1 MNDRSPGDPL
11 TGCRPDSVVGDETA
25 WVGHV
30 VSLLRYPLKSARGE
44 QLRAVRV
51 DVEGVRGDRGWACLD
66 EADGTVGSAKHPDR
80 WGRLLE
86 VTAQVDEHS
95 SGVVVQVQGRRAV
108 AGSEQADALL
118 SEHLGRPVRLT
129 RSVPEQARLHR
140 RLPEEQGLVP
150 DWMTGAVPGQEMIT
164 EVSGARQG
172 GRFVDFGSVHL
183 LTTGAL
189 TELAGQLGRARVDAL
204 RFRPN
209 VVLEAADDPVPGQE
223 LRVGDVVLRV
233 VLPTPR
239 CIVPGLQ
246 DQGAAVDRQLLTAL
260 ARHHRTVVGELGRAA
275 CFGVYAE
282 VLRPGRITLGQ
293 VVR

>member
-1 MNDRSPGDPL
+1 V
-11 TGCRPDSVVGDETA
+11 SVVGDETA

-30 VSLLRYPLKSARGE
+30 ASLFRHPLKSARGE

-80 WGRLLE
+80 WGRLLG

-95 SGVVVQVQGRRAV
+95 SEVVVQVQGRRAV

-118 SEHLGRPVRLT
+118 SEYLGRPVRLT
-129 RSVPEQARLHR
+129 RSVPDQARLHR

-150 DWMTGAVPGQEMIT
+150 DWMTGAVPGQELVT
-164 EVSGARQG
+164 EVSGARPG

-189 TELAGQLGRARVDAL
+189 AELAGQLGRASVDAS

-209 VVLEAADDPVPGQE
+209 VVLGASHDPVPGQE
-223 LRVGDVVLRV
+223 LRIGGVVLRV

-246 DQGAAVDRQLLTAL
+246 DQEAAVDRQLLTAL
-260 ARHHRTVVGELGRAA
+260 ARHHRTGVGDLGRAA

-282 VLRPGRITLGQ
+282 VLRPGQLTLGQ

>member
-1 MNDRSPGDPL
+1 MQTRLG
-11 TGCRPDSVVGDETA
+11 RRDETA
-25 WVGHV
+25 WVGRV
-30 VSLLRYPLKSARGE
+30 ISLFRYPLKSARGE

-51 DVEGVRGDRGWACLD
+51 DVEGVRGDRSWACLD
-66 EADGTVGSAKHPDR
+66 DADGTVGSAKHPDR
-80 WGRLLE
+80 WSRLLE

-95 SGVVVQVQGRRAV
+95 SEVAVQVQGRRAV

-129 RSVPEQARLHR
+129 RSIPEQARLHLW
-140 RLPEEQGLVP
+140 LPEEQGLVP

-164 EVSGARQG
+164 EVSGARPG
-172 GRFVDFGSVHL
+172 GRFVDFGPVHL

-189 TELAGQLGRARVDAL
+189 AELAGQLGRASVDAI

-209 VVLEAADDPVPGQE
+209 VVLEASHDPVPGQE
-223 LRVGDVVLRV
+223 LRIGDVVLRV

-239 CIVPGLQ
+239 CVVPGLQ
-246 DQGAAVDRQLLTAL
+246 DQGAAVDRQLLSAL
-260 ARHHRTVVGELGRAA
+260 ARHHRTGVGDLGRAA
-275 CFGVYAE
+275 CFGMYAE
-282 VLRPGRITLGQ
+282 VVRPGPLTLGQ

>member
-1 MNDRSPGDPL
+1 M
-11 TGCRPDSVVGDETA
+11 A
-25 WVGHV
+25 
-30 VSLLRYPLKSARGE
+30 SLFRYPLKSARGE

-66 EADGTVGSAKHPDR
+66 DADGTVGSAKHPDR

-86 VTAQVDEHS
+86 VTAQS
-95 SGVVVQVQGRRAV
+95 R
-108 AGSEQADALL
+108 QADALL
-118 SEHLGRPVRLT
+118 SEHLGRPVRLA
-129 RSVPEQARLHR
+129 RSVPDQARLHR

-164 EVSGARQG
+164 EVSGARPG
-172 GRFVDFGSVHL
+172 GRFVDFGPVHL

-189 TELAGQLGRARVDAL
+189 AELAGELGRASVDAS

-209 VVLEAADDPVPGQE
+209 AVLDASHDPVPGQE
-223 LRVGDVVLRV
+223 LRIGDVVLRV

-260 ARHHRTVVGELGRAA
+260 ARHHRTVVGDLGRAA

-282 VLRPGRITLGQ
+282 VLRPGQITLGQ

>member
-1 MNDRSPGDPL
+1 V
-11 TGCRPDSVVGDETA
+11 SVVGDETA
-25 WVGHV
+25 WVGRV

-51 DVEGVRGDRGWACLD
+51 DVEGVRRDRGWACLD

-80 WGRLLE
+80 WGRLLG

-95 SGVVVQVQGRRAV
+95 SEVVVQVQGRRVV

-129 RSVPEQARLHR
+129 RSVPDQARLHR

-150 DWMTGAVPGQEMIT
+150 DWMDGAVPGQEMVT
-164 EVSGARQG
+164 ELSGARPG

-189 TELAGQLGRARVDAL
+189 AELAGQLGRASVDGT

-209 VVLEAADDPVPGQE
+209 VVLEASHDPVPGQ
-223 LRVGDVVLRV
+223 LRIGDVVLRV

-246 DQGAAVDRQLLTAL
+246 EQGAAVDRQLLTAL
-260 ARHHRTVVGELGRAA
+260 ARHHRTGVGDLGRAA

-282 VLRPGRITLGQ
+282 VLRPGQLTLCQ

>member
-1 MNDRSPGDPL
+1 VV
-11 TGCRPDSVVGDETA
+11 CR
-25 WVGHV
+25 V

-51 DVEGVRGDRGWACLD
+51 DVEGMRGDRGWACLND
-66 EADGTVGSAKHPDR
+66 ADGTVGSAKHPDR

-95 SGVVVQVQGRRAV
+95 SGVVVQVQGRLAV
-108 AGSEQADALL
+108 AGSERADALL
-118 SEHLGRPVRLT
+118 SEHLGRPVQLT
-129 RSVPEQARLHR
+129 QSVPEQARLHR

-150 DWMTGAVPGQEMIT
+150 DWMTGAVPGQEMVT
-164 EVSGARQG
+164 EVSGAWPG
-172 GRFVDFGSVHL
+172 GRFMDFGPVHL
-183 LTTGAL
+183 VTTGAL
-189 TELAGQLGRARVDAL
+189 AELAGQLGRASVAAT

-209 VVLEAADDPVPGQE
+209 VVLEASHDPVPGQE
-223 LRVGDVVLRV
+223 LRIGDAVLRV

-246 DQGAAVDRQLLTAL
+246 DQGAAVDRQLLTTL
-260 ARHHRTVVGELGRAA
+260 ARQHRTVVGDLGRAA

-282 VLRPGRITLGQ
+282 VLRPGALTLGQ
-293 VVR
+293 VVL

>member
-1 MNDRSPGDPL
+1 MV
-11 TGCRPDSVVGDETA
+11 CR
-25 WVGHV
+25 V

-51 DVEGVRGDRGWACLD
+51 DVEGMRGDRGWACLND
-66 EADGTVGSAKHPDR
+66 ADGTVGSAKHPDR

-108 AGSEQADALL
+108 AGSERADALL
-118 SEHLGRPVRLT
+118 SEHLGRPVQLT
-129 RSVPEQARLHR
+129 QSVPEQARLHR

-150 DWMTGAVPGQEMIT
+150 DWMTGAVPGQEMVT
-164 EVSGARQG
+164 EVSGARPG
-172 GRFVDFGSVHL
+172 GRFMDFGPVHL
-183 LTTGAL
+183 VTTGAL
-189 TELAGQLGRARVDAL
+189 AELAGQLGRASVAAT

-209 VVLEAADDPVPGQE
+209 VVLEASHDPVPGQE
-223 LRVGDVVLRV
+223 LRIGDAVLRV

-246 DQGAAVDRQLLTAL
+246 DQGAAVDRQLLTTL
-260 ARHHRTVVGELGRAA
+260 ARQHRTVVGDLGRAA

-282 VLRPGRITLGQ
+282 VLRPGALTLGQ
-293 VVR
+293 VVL

>member
-1 MNDRSPGDPL
+1 MSA
-11 TGCRPDSVVGDETA
+11 DETA

-30 VSLLRYPLKSARGE
+30 LSLVRYPLKSARGE

-66 EADGTVGSAKHPDR
+66 AADGTVGSAKHPDR
-80 WGRLLE
+80 WGRLLG
-86 VTAQVDEHS
+86 VTAQVHEHS
-95 SGVVVQVQGRRAV
+95 SEVTVQVQGRRAV
-108 AGSEQADALL
+108 AGSERAGALL

-129 RSVPEQARLHR
+129 QSVPEQARLHR

-164 EVSGARQG
+164 ELSGARPG
-172 GRFVDFGSVHL
+172 GRFVDFGPVHL
-183 LTTGAL
+183 VTTGAL
-189 TELAGQLGRARVDAL
+189 AELAGQLGRASVAAT

-209 VVLEAADDPVPGQE
+209 VVLDVPHDPVPGQE
-223 LRVGDVVLRV
+223 LRIGDVVLRV
-233 VLPTPR
+233 MLPTPR
-239 CIVPGLQ
+239 CVVPGLP
-246 DQGAAVDRQLLTAL
+246 DKGAAVDRQLLSAL
-260 ARHHRTVVGELGRAA
+260 ARHHRTVVGVLGRAA

-282 VLRPGRITLGQ
+282 VLRPGPLTLGQ

>member
-1 MNDRSPGDPL
+1 MS
-11 TGCRPDSVVGDETA
+11 
-25 WVGHV
+25 HV
-30 VSLLRYPLKSARGE
+30 VALLRYPLKSAGGE

-51 DVEGVRGDRGWACLD
+51 DVEGVRGDRCWACLD
-66 EADGTVGSAKHPDR
+66 EADGTVGSAKDPAG

-86 VTAQVDEHS
+86 VTTQVDEHS
-95 SGVVVQVQGRRAV
+95 SEVVVQVQGRRAV
-108 AGSEQADALL
+108 ARSKQADALL

-150 DWMTGAVPGQEMIT
+150 DWMDGAVPGQEMVT
-164 EVSGARQG
+164 ELSGARPG
-172 GRFVDFGSVHL
+172 GRFVDFGPVHL
-183 LTTGAL
+183 VTTGAL
-189 TELAGQLGRARVDAL
+189 AELAGQLGRASLDAT

-209 VVLEAADDPVPGQE
+209 LVLDAPHDPVPGQE
-223 LRVGDVVLRV
+223 LRIGDVVLQV

-239 CIVPGLQ
+239 CIVPGIQ
-246 DQGAAVDRQLLTAL
+246 DQGAAVDRQLLSAL
-260 ARHHRTVVGELGRAA
+260 ARHHRTVVGDLGRAA

-282 VLRPGRITLGQ
+282 VLRPGQLTLGQ